1 MAMTITDK
9 STLKTLFSQM
19 SKVVYIP
26 TANLADPGKET
37 GTCLDLPVLE
47 DTVTFKS
54 GEVTTT
60 KVKLINGELWDSI
73 PKMGDAD
80 MSMQIGSLNDTI
92 LSLFCTKAATPLS
105 AVAFDGFTYAGSGYN
120 FDIKKVTGGL
130 FMTNAD
136 KTAAIWLPNVSMYGS
151 VQMDNAKPSYI
162 NVKFDAMESTL
173 AGSGAFYVLTGTK
186 TGV

>member
-1 MAMTITDK
+1 MALTITDK

-19 SKVVYIP
+19 SRVIYIP
-26 TANLADPGKET
+26 TPNLADPAKET
-37 GTCLDLPVLE
+37 GACLDLPILE
-47 DTVTFKS
+47 DSVTFKS

-80 MSMQIGSLNDTI
+80 MSMQIGTLNDAI
-92 LSLFCTKAATPLS
+92 LSLFCTKAATELT

-120 FDIKKVTGGL
+120 FDIKKVSGGL
-130 FMTNAD
+130 FMENSD
-136 KTAAIWLPNVSMYGS
+136 KTEAIWLPNVSMYGS

-162 NVKFDAMESTL
+162 NVKFDALESTL
-173 AGSGAFYVLTGTK
+173 TGAGAIYVLAGTK
-186 TGV
+186 TAG